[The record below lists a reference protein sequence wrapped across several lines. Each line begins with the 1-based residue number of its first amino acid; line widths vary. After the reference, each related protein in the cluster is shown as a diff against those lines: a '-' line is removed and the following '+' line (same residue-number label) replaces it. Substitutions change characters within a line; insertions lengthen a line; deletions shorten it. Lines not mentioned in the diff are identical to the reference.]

1 MALSTRAPEPPSDL
15 PLTPESASLN
25 SYRVNWVFLGF
36 KGKDWAKGD
45 TVEATPEE
53 AAPYLG
59 GVLSLEP

>member
-1 MALSTRAPEPPSDL
+1 MALADRTTEPPNNL
-15 PLTPESASLN
+15 PGVPESISLTR
-25 SYRVNWVFLGF
+25 YRVNWVFLGF

-59 GVLSLEP
+59 GVLSPEP